1 MEVRMSFPWQESIAK
16 RKDKFSFIRFIV
28 VILSVI
34 SLCLVF
40 PVSDG
45 LAKTKRPLIVKA
57 KAKKIVAH
65 KKTSRKKLKSRH
77 ARKRLK
83 RHIASN
89 VSGARASSVVQKEN
103 FVPDR
108 KPLMKVIPLENGDY
122 LLKPLEDTPRRVDG
136 SNVQNKS
143 QEDTEGKNSIA
154 DSLNSGGSSK
164 PSQNPVSSRVDPIS
178 LKAASPEPTDL
189 SHTDK
194 PREEGYCK
202 RFANLLL
209 TTAKQLLGAPYR
221 LGGVSGLSGIDCS
234 GFVQKVFAK
243 FGVHLPRSSRE
254 QIKVGMLVTNK
265 FDWSKLRIGDV
276 LFFRRSP
283 SSGQIGHTGIYIG
296 DGKMIHAARRDRSVT
311 ISSLEKPYYK
321 KTFVAAKRFF
331 IFSPPQASNI

>member
-1 MEVRMSFPWQESIAK
+1 MSFPWQESIAK
-16 RKDKFSFIRFIV
+16 RKEKSSFIRFVVV
-28 VILSVI
+28 VISVI
-34 SLCLVF
+34 SLCLIF

-45 LAKTKRPLIVKA
+45 LAKAKRPRIVKA
-57 KAKKIVAH
+57 KAKKIIAH
-65 KKTSRKKLKSRH
+65 KKASQKKSKSRH
-77 ARKRLK
+77 ARKKLK

-89 VSGARASSVVQKEN
+89 VSGAKASGVVKKERA
-103 FVPDR
+103 VPDHT
-108 KPLMKVIPLENGDY
+108 PLMKVIPLENGDY
-122 LLKPLEDTPRRVDG
+122 LIRPLDG
-136 SNVQNKS
+136 GNVQNKS

-154 DSLNSGGSSK
+154 DSLNSGSSSK

-178 LKAASPEPTDL
+178 LKAASPEPTGL
-189 SHTDK
+189 PHTDK
-194 PREEGYCK
+194 PGEEGYCK
-202 RFANLLL
+202 RFVNLML

-234 GFVQKVFAK
+234 GFVQKIFAK

-265 FDWSKLRIGDV
+265 FDWAKLRIGDV

-331 IFSPPQASNI
+331 IFSPLQSSNI

>member
-1 MEVRMSFPWQESIAK
+1 MSFPWQESIAK
-16 RKDKFSFIRFIV
+16 RKARFSFIRFIV

-40 PVSDG
+40 PASDG
-45 LAKTKRPLIVKA
+45 LAKTKRPQLVKA
-57 KAKKIVAH
+57 KVKKIVAH
-65 KKTSRKKLKSRH
+65 KKTSSKKSKSRH

-83 RHIASN
+83 RHVASN
-89 VSGARASSVVQKEN
+89 VSGAKASSIVQKEN

-122 LLKPLEDTPRRVDG
+122 LLKPLDG

-164 PSQNPVSSRVDPIS
+164 PSPNPVSSRVDPIS
-178 LKAASPEPTDL
+178 LKAVSPEPTGL
-189 SHTDK
+189 VHTDK
-194 PREEGYCK
+194 PREEGYCE

-243 FGVHLPRSSRE
+243 FGIELPRSSRE

-296 DGKMIHAARRDRSVT
+296 DGRMIHAARRDRSVT

-331 IFSPPQASNI
+331 IFSPPQSSNI

>member
-1 MEVRMSFPWQESIAK
+1 MEVWMSFPWQESIK
-16 RKDKFSFIRFIV
+16 RGKDKTPIIRFIV
-28 VILSVI
+28 TILSIV
-34 SLCLVF
+34 SFCLIF

-45 LAKTKRPLIVKA
+45 LAKTERPRIVKA
-57 KAKKIVAH
+57 KAKKIVAY
-65 KKTSRKKLKSRH
+65 KKTSRKKSKSRH

-83 RHIASN
+83 RHIAFN
-89 VSGARASSVVQKEN
+89 VSGTKASSIVQKEN

-108 KPLMKVIPLENGDY
+108 KPLMNVIPLENGDY
-122 LLKPLEDTPRRVDG
+122 LLRPLDG

-143 QEDTEGKNSIA
+143 QGDMAGKNPIA
-154 DSLNSGGSSK
+154 DSLSSGGSSK
-164 PSQNPVSSRVDPIS
+164 PSQNPIPPQVEPIS
-178 LKAASPEPTDL
+178 SKAVSPEPVRL
-189 SHTDK
+189 VNTDK

-265 FDWSKLRIGDV
+265 FDWSRLRIGDV

-296 DGKMIHAARRDRSVT
+296 EGKMIHAARRDRSVT

-331 IFSPPQASNI
+331 IFSPPQSSNI